1 VVEEPAD
8 AAIHRADAGA
18 GGERRERG
26 VSADYDIIVL
36 GAGPNGLAAA
46 AYLAAAGKRVAL
58 IERGVETGG
67 GLVTQE
73 LAGFRL
79 NHHATYMLMAEL
91 LPPYRDLDLP
101 ARGVQFVRP
110 DVQAAFLF
118 DAPHSLILYTDPER
132 TQASI
137 EALSPPDGDRFRRMY
152 DEFDEMCEAFL
163 LPATYAPALP
173 PLEQTVALSRTDEL
187 GERIAEISEM
197 APWEVVE
204 RYGFRDPRVHA
215 AFLYLA
221 TMFGLEAEE
230 GGIGF
235 LVPIYVSRLM
245 KAALVRGGSHQL
257 ASALRRAIEEHG
269 GEVLTASPAEEILV
283 EDGRAVGVRVST
295 RGKLT
300 AEAIVSTLN
309 PEQTFLD
316 LIPRGGVEAEL
327 RESLGAWEWERT
339 SLFLFN
345 DGIVG
350 EPPAYDGYSE
360 DASRALFAVM
370 GYDSPETVIDH
381 QNEVTRGDR
390 SRIAGHGSVPSLF
403 DPLMVPAHIPF
414 GPHHVLRWE
423 SWAPFDADWSRA
435 ATEAYQRECFDFWCH
450 YAPNLKRANSRI
462 RVVWTPRDIEAHL
475 PTMKRGSIKHGAYTS
490 LQMGYNRPVPECSAY
505 RTPIDGLYVA
515 GSSVHPGGMVL
526 MGSGYNAAR
535 VVAEDLGVPLW
546 EEPEMVRRAR
556 ERGYLEDE
564 EAP

>member
-1 VVEEPAD
+1 MSE
-8 AAIHRADAGA
+8 H
-18 GGERRERG
+18 
-26 VSADYDIIVL
+26 YDVIVL
-36 GAGPNGLAAA
+36 GAGPNGLTAA

-58 IERGVETGG
+58 VERGVETGG

-79 NHHATYMLMAEL
+79 NHHAIYMLMAEL
-91 LPPYRDLDLP
+91 LPPYRDLALAD
-101 ARGVQFVRP
+101 RGVQFVRP

-118 DAPHSLILYTDPER
+118 GGEEALLLYSDPER
-132 TQASI
+132 TQASV
-137 EALSPPDGDRFRRMY
+137 EALSPGDGERFRHMC

-197 APWEVVE
+197 APWEVIE

-230 GGIGF
+230 GGMGF
-235 LVPIYVSRLM
+235 LVPIYVSRM
-245 KAALVRGGSHQL
+245 MRAALVRGGSHQL

-269 GEVLTASPAEEILV
+269 GDVFTAAPAEQILV
-283 EDGRAVGVRVST
+283 EEGRAVGVRLASHGELSADAV
-295 RGKLT
+295 
-300 AEAIVSTLN
+300 VSTLN
-309 PEQTFLD
+309 PEQTFLE
-316 LIPRGGVEAEL
+316 LIAREGVGAEL
-327 RESLGAWEWERT
+327 RETLGAWEWERT

-350 EPPAYDGYSE
+350 EPPVYAGYPD
-360 DASRALFAVM
+360 DANRALLAVM
-370 GYDSPETVIDH
+370 GYESPEDVIDH
-381 QNEVTRGDR
+381 QNETAGGDR
-390 SRIAGHGSVPSLF
+390 TRLAGHGSVPSLF
-403 DPLMVPAHIPF
+403 DPLMVPTHVPF

-423 SWAPFDADWSRA
+423 SWAPFGADWSQEA
-435 ATEAYQRECFDFWCH
+435 AEDYRRECFDFWCS
-450 YAPNLKRANSRI
+450 YAPNLKRANSRV

-515 GSSVHPGGMVL
+515 GSSVHPGGMVI
-526 MGSGYNAAR
+526 MGPGYNAAR
-535 VVAEDLGVPLW
+535 AVAEDLGAPLW
-546 EEPEMVRRAR
+546 DEPEMVQRAR
-556 ERGYLEDE
+556 ARGYFEDL